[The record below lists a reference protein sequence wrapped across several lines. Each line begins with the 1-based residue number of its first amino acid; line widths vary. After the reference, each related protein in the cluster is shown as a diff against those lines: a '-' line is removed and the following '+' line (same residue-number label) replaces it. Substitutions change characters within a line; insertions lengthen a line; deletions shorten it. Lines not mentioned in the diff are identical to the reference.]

1 MWDRLVSRKLLG
13 LQSRN
18 FTHISTGPSTLSG
31 CENFSATG
39 VRGAHISETARPR
52 KLKFYTHL
60 EGAKY
65 FFTCENISAVL
76 NSASNVNVV
85 PTRISETT
93 RATKSKFYTHFEGAK
108 YSFRVWKCFRYGRAG
123 GGAAPSSVNLGPPHI
138 SGSIIARK
146 LKFYRHFP
154 SFFYL
159 FHSCIPLPRLLL
171 YRIYE
176 DPLAAPSFRCSPAA
190 PLLIQASH
198 AQPRYEVSAKKCTVF
213 FT

>member
-1 MWDRLVSRKLLG
+1 M
-13 LQSRN
+13 
-18 FTHISTGPSTLSG
+18 
-31 CENFSATG
+31 
-39 VRGAHISETARPR
+39 
-52 KLKFYTHL
+52 
-60 EGAKY
+60 
-65 FFTCENISAVL
+65 L
-76 NSASNVNVV
+76 NSASNVNVG
-85 PTRISETT
+85 PPRISETT
-93 RATKSKFYTHFEGAK
+93 TATKSKFYTLFDGSK
-108 YSFRVWKCFRYGRAG
+108 FSFRVLKFFRYGRAG
-123 GGAAPSSVNLGPPHI
+123 GAALYSVNMGPPYI

-198 AQPRYEVSAKKCTVF
+198 AQPRYEVSAKKCTAF